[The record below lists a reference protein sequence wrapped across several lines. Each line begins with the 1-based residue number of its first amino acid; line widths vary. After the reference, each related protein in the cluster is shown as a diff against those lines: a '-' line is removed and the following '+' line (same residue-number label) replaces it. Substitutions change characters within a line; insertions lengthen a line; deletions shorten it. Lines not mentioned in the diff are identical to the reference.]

1 MLNINFVIKLF
12 YTLILLKLQSTY
24 NSLVQTNHTNIK
36 YDFSAGHLFSPV
48 IFMRLH
54 LLFNFRHLYD
64 WCTVGHLCLPEVLE
78 LNILELRM
86 TQFWTNDC
94 ISGLT
99 KMIHMQM
106 QVGIATIR
114 ATPEICSKENS
125 TGNSKLCL
133 WRTNWIATNEAHC
146 MVHISQMRGKDLKCN
161 EICRVCL
168 SWIGHF

>member
-1 MLNINFVIKLF
+1 MLNINFVIKFF
-12 YTLILLKLQSTY
+12 YTSILVKFQSTN

-36 YDFSAGHLFSPV
+36 YDFSAVHLFSPV

-54 LLFNFRHLYD
+54 LLFIFRHLYD
-64 WCTVGHLCLPEVLE
+64 RCTVGHLCLPEVLE
-78 LNILELRM
+78 QNILELRM

-114 ATPEICSKENS
+114 ATPEISSKEKNQLEIPSYAIDAPTGLPRMKRIVWS
-125 TGNSKLCL
+125 TSRKCEG
-133 WRTNWIATNEAHC
+133 RT
-146 MVHISQMRGKDLKCN
+146 
-161 EICRVCL
+161 
-168 SWIGHF
+168 